1 MLNYKEVLDYLNDNA
16 KEYVTNLKNMT
27 EDEWEAYSIKN
38 NINCIEDVKKIIEIK
53 KEQNKDK
60 FIKLNDL
67 VSYGKSKNTIHIHL
81 IPKDAKFLL
90 TKLGR
95 KDAEL
100 LLIDSL
106 QKIKEMLNEEQYLN
120 IYEIYA
126 VSGIMKPPISTMFS
140 ELGFDLKVMKIEDAK
155 KDRELGNFYE
165 RFKEKKHLGR
175 AKITKEKIMSEEWM
189 KLVEET
195 KIKLEQEL
203 ESMKN
208 NIKQS
213 AVQAT
218 KNLGF
223 SSILDA
229 SDKILKEKENERG
242 RNNIL

>member
-16 KEYVTNLKNMT
+16 KEYATKVKYMT
-27 EDEWEAYSIKN
+27 EDEWKAYSVKN
-38 NINCIEDVKKIIEIK
+38 NIKDIEDVKKIIEIK

-67 VSYGKSKNTIHIHL
+67 VGFGRTKNTIHIHL
-81 IPKDAKFLL
+81 LPKDAKFLL
-90 TKLGR
+90 TKIGR
-95 KDAEL
+95 KEAQL

-106 QKIKEMLNEEQYLN
+106 EKIKEMLNEEQYLN

-140 ELGFDLKVMKIEDAK
+140 ELGFDVRVMKMEDAK

-165 RFKEKKHLGR
+165 RFKDKKNLGR
-175 AKITKEKIMSEEWM
+175 AKITKEKIISEEWM

-203 ESMKN
+203 EIIGN

-218 KNLGF
+218 QSLRF

-229 SDKILKEKENERG
+229 SDKILKENERG